1 MGILPTTLNTYN
13 DNRITML
20 MCMICSYKGT
30 KWVVLNAVFELET
43 SSVYYEFQC
52 PECDSLD
59 IMINLSAED
68 DEPTTTT

>member
-1 MGILPTTLNTYN
+1 
-13 DNRITML
+13 ML